1 MQVTAS
7 SGRAQQ
13 AHISP
18 MRQLLQDLHRLA
30 GRGGLPLLWGCPCAS
45 SALLPACAAA
55 QVQLRWLSGAAGGSA
70 PADAATEPCGAAERA
85 PLQESKCHLH
95 RQASGAAASTSDS
108 AWGSERRGMHSRA
121 AGDAT
126 ATEHAGAALAGPVGT
141 TLAASA
147 VGQRHSVHTGGS
159 ASAAAAEPAPALADA
174 AAAGSASQPHLT
186 PGTVQNPPM
195 PPWTPTR
202 QLVKRKVLPKRM
214 GFMIQVG
221 QAARP
226 FACCFCLPSS

>member
-1 MQVTAS
+1 MS
-7 SGRAQQ
+7 
-13 AHISP
+13 
-18 MRQLLQDLHRLA
+18 QLLHGLHRLA
-30 GRGGLPLLWGCPCAS
+30 SRGGLPLLWGCPCAS

-55 QVQLRWLSGAAGGSA
+55 QVQLRWLSGADGGSA
-70 PADAATEPCGAAERA
+70 PAHAGTEPCGAAERT
-85 PLQESKCHLH
+85 PFQESESHLR

-108 AWGSERRGMHSRA
+108 LWGSERCGMHSRA

-126 ATEHAGAALAGPVGT
+126 TPEHADAAPAGPVGT
-141 TLAASA
+141 VLAASA
-147 VGQRHSVHTGGS
+147 VSQRHSMHTGFP
-159 ASAAAAEPAPALADA
+159 ASAAAAEPAPAHADA

-221 QAARP
+221 KAARLI
-226 FACCFCLPSS
+226 ACCSCLPPS

>member
-1 MQVTAS
+1 MQ
-7 SGRAQQ
+7 G
-13 AHISP
+13 
-18 MRQLLQDLHRLA
+18 LHRLA
-30 GRGGLPLLWGCPCAS
+30 CRGGLPLLWGCPCAS

-70 PADAATEPCGAAERA
+70 PADAGTEPCGGAERL
-85 PLQESKCHLH
+85 PLQESGSHLL

-108 AWGSERRGMHSRA
+108 AWRSERRGTHSRA

-126 ATEHAGAALAGPVGT
+126 ATEHAGAAPAGPVAT

-147 VGQRHSVHTGGS
+147 LSQRHSFHTGVP
-159 ASAAAAEPAPALADA
+159 ASAAAAEPAAAHTDA
-174 AAAGSASQPHLT
+174 AAAGSVSQPHLT

-202 QLVKRKVLPKRM
+202 QLVKRKVLTKRM

-221 QAARP
+221 KAARP
-226 FACCFCLPSS
+226 VACYCCLP